1 MEAVDWLD
9 KWLEQEISADSNY
22 SNRMFV
28 KRYQNIIITV
38 DRRDL
43 LL

>member
-1 MEAVDWLD
+1 MDAVDWLD
-9 KWLEQEISADSNY
+9 KWLEKAISTDSH
-22 SNRMFV
+22 SRNRMLD
-28 KRYQNIIITV
+28 KRCQNIIITV